1 LRRQKPSRDV
11 YRYFSNAYLEV
22 SDRIQMMNP
31 VFFVHHPLFQD
42 ESGDTA
48 FAASEHSQVDAWS
61 HPSTQFDNN
70 VKVAKSARHLLRPPS
85 INIGRFQLGLCS

>member
-1 LRRQKPSRDV
+1 LRQQKPSRDV
-11 YRYFSNAYLEV
+11 YRCFSNAYLEI
-22 SDRIQMMNP
+22 SDQIQMMNP
-31 VFFVHHPLFQD
+31 VFFVQHTLFQA
-42 ESGDTA
+42 EGGYPA
-48 FAASEHSQVDAWS
+48 FVASEHSPVDAWS